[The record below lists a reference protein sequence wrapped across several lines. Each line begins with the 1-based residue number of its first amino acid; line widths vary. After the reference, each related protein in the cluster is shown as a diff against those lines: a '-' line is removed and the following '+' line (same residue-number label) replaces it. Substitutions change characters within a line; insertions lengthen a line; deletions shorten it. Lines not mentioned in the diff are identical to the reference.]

1 MIYNPI
7 VIKDVNK
14 PIENTRSIYWEE
26 NNLTKKGMIFSS
38 YVTEKQRLD
47 RLEKEKKEEEKK
59 NKEREK
65 LKNEHNLKISDNI
78 LMGLIFQPDMRFKA
92 RTDLER
98 IFDALNSRNSL
109 NNEDKSILNKHLK
122 TLGIGT
128 VNKITPENINE
139 IRLALN
145 KSHSATQQN
154 TLETLSENKSVKK
167 REKYVPINRNKE
179 AKKIM
184 KHLHLKTH
192 FKASASLIVD
202 NNALK
207 IPDKYLSTVKS
218 SVKQKNQ
225 ITIDFNKL
233 KNVKYKDIYKSK
245 EKEFS
250 LMPVSQNNFYKND
263 NNDDPDFKLNYN
275 PLVKFEE
282 NTVDYLKLR
291 KLKALINNNHE
302 DLDPKGLKYPSL
314 VKRLIKNKKSKKL
327 VNENDSALLE
337 EKKEDDK
344 IVIDHVT
351 INKNETDKIATKI
364 LYKCNYFHKKSK
376 NNDVFHRSRKG
387 KLMCTNGMTVRD
399 FEKEYGFEFVTK
411 K

>member
-7 VIKDVNK
+7 VIKDANK
-14 PIENTRSIYWEE
+14 PVENTRSMYWEE

-38 YVTEKQRLD
+38 YITEKERLD
-47 RLEKEKKEEEKK
+47 RLEKEKLTEEKK

-65 LKNEHNLKISDNI
+65 QKNDQSLKISDNI
-78 LMGLIFQPDMRFKA
+78 LMGLLFQPDMRFKA

-122 TLGIGT
+122 TLGIGS
-128 VNKITPENINE
+128 VNKITSENINE

-145 KSHSATQQN
+145 KSHNASTN
-154 TLETLSENKSVKK
+154 LETISDNKSIKK

-184 KHLHLKTH
+184 KHLHFKTH

-207 IPDKYLSTVKS
+207 IPEKYLSTVKN

-245 EKEFS
+245 EKEFN
-250 LMPVSQNNFYKND
+250 LMPVSQNNFYKNE

-282 NTVDYLKLR
+282 NSVDYLKLR
-291 KLKALINNNHE
+291 KLKALINNNHG
-302 DLDPKGLKYPSL
+302 DFDSKVSKYPSL
-314 VKRLIKNKKSKKL
+314 VKRLIKNKKNKNL
-327 VNENDSALLE
+327 LTEHDGAALD
-337 EKKEDDK
+337 EKKDDDK
-344 IVIDHVT
+344 VVIDHVT

-376 NNDVFHRSRKG
+376 NNDVIHKSRKG